1 MRARCHPAPC
11 LKNNFFTDRY
21 FLYSSDRV
29 ILAMKD
35 YLVSGHS
42 RKDVCEKYQMNNG
55 YFSTTLGRLT
65 RLNVLVARLAP
76 YYTDSVSAIAEAASL

>member
-1 MRARCHPAPC
+1 
-11 LKNNFFTDRY
+11 
-21 FLYSSDRV
+21 
-29 ILAMKD
+29 
-35 YLVSGHS
+35 SGHS